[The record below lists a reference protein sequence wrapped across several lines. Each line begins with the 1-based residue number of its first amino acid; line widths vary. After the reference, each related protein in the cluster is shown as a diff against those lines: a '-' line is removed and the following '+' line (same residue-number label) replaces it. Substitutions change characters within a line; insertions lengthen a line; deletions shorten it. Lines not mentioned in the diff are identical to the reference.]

1 MSVKGHMLL
10 QRRKTRRVGLRSTV
24 AAGVLAVLCA
34 PMSVPS
40 PAVSQVASDLG
51 FTANPAAQLLLQA
64 DDLIYDNDNGTVA
77 ASGNVRIEYDGN
89 RLVADRVTYVEA
101 TGRLI
106 AQGNV
111 ELLQPNGTRTLA
123 DELDITDDFANG
135 FVNGLRVVTPE
146 NARFAA
152 ESAERRD
159 GSVTIFNNGIY
170 TACEPCA
177 ERPEKPL
184 VWQIKS
190 QKIIWNGEAKTI
202 RFENARFEFLG
213 IPLAYVPVFTTA
225 DPTVRRKTGFLAP
238 SFSYSEELGYSAKVP
253 FFWALAPNYDVTFRG
268 TGYTRQGFLGEAEW
282 RHRLEN
288 GQYNLKI
295 AGIHQLQPD
304 AFAANRVDAQNIDRG
319 MIGTSGRFEIN
330 PRWVFGW
337 NGLLQTDKNFSRT
350 YSIDGFN
357 DSVQR
362 NEIYLT
368 GLDDRS
374 YFDARVMNYDLQE
387 STQNGNDE
395 RQSAV
400 LPSFDYERTFE
411 NVGGGDLS
419 FTVNSRNN
427 LREDLDQRASFG
439 TDNFSTFG
447 LDGFNG
453 RTTVDV
459 EWDRQLITPGG
470 LVATPLLAA
479 QGDAFFLDVTDPG
492 NISSTGANLTGDDS
506 YFRGMVTAGME
517 ARWPILFSST
527 SMAHVVEPIGQIFVR
542 PNEAGAG
549 ILPNED
555 AQSFVF
561 DTSNLFARDK
571 FSGFDRVEG
580 GTRANLG
587 VRYTGTFD
595 NGTVLTG
602 VVGQSYHLAGVN
614 SFAQAD
620 FVNAGADSGLE
631 SDVSD
636 FVASLDLQTQSGFG
650 ASVGGRFDEKT
661 FEVRRVDAG
670 VSFSNDALTASIDY
684 ARQTAQP
691 TYAFSELREEVTT
704 RAAVGIG
711 EFWTVSGF
719 ATYDIAVGAMDR
731 HGIGLMY
738 DDECFVFEFAY
749 SQDRSSSDER
759 SDSFSLR
766 FSLKTIGD
774 FGGDSSSLF

>member
-1 MSVKGHMLL
+1 MSVKGHMSLRHKKSGLL
-10 QRRKTRRVGLRSTV
+10 GMRSAVALCALV
-24 AAGVLAVLCA
+24 AACAVMSA
-34 PMSVPS
+34 PTNLHAQS
-40 PAVSQVASDLG
+40 ADDLG
-51 FTANPAAQLLLQA
+51 ITTDPNAQLLLQA
-64 DDLIYDNDNGTVA
+64 DDLIYDNDSGTVA
-77 ASGNVRIEYDGN
+77 ASGDVRIEFDGN

-111 ELLQPNGTRTLA
+111 ELLQPDGTRTLA

-146 NARFAA
+146 NTRFAA
-152 ESAERRD
+152 ESAERQ
-159 GSVTIFNNGIY
+159 GGTVTIFNNGIY

-177 ERPEKPL
+177 ENPDKPL

-190 QKIIWNGEAKTI
+190 QKIIWNGEEKTI

-213 IPLAYVPVFTTA
+213 IPLAFVPVFTTA

-238 SFSYSEELGYSAKVP
+238 TFSYSDELGFGAQVP
-253 FFWALAPNYDVTFRG
+253 FFWALAPNYDVTFRS

-304 AFAANRVDAQNIDRG
+304 AFENNRVDAQNVNRG

-337 NGLLQTDKNFSRT
+337 NGLLQSDKNFSRT
-350 YSIDGFN
+350 YGINGFN
-357 DSVQR
+357 GFVQR
-362 NEIYLT
+362 NEVFLT

-374 YFDARVMNYDLQE
+374 YFDTRFLKYDLQE
-387 STQNGNDE
+387 STEFGNDG

-400 LPSFDYERTFE
+400 LPSVDYERTFE
-411 NVGGGDLS
+411 GVAGGNLS

-427 LREDLDQRASFG
+427 LRDDLDQRASLG
-439 TDNFSTFG
+439 TDNFATFG

-453 RTTVDV
+453 RTSVDV
-459 EWDRQLITPGG
+459 EWDRQFITSGG

-479 QGDAFFLDVTDPG
+479 QGDAFYFDAINPGDVSASGAAFTD
-492 NISSTGANLTGDDS
+492 NES
-506 YFRGMVTAGME
+506 YFRGMITAGME
-517 ARWPILFSST
+517 MRWPILFSST
-527 SMAHVVEPIGQIFVR
+527 SAAHVLEPIGQIYVR
-542 PNEAGAG
+542 PDETGAG
-549 ILPNED
+549 TLPNED

-561 DTSNLFARDK
+561 DTSNLFSRDK

-580 GTRANLG
+580 GTRANVG
-587 VRYTGTFD
+587 IRYTGTFD
-595 NGTVLTG
+595 NGVVLNG
-602 VVGQSYHLAGVN
+602 VFGQSYHLAGVN

-636 FVASLDLQTQSGFG
+636 FVGSFGIQTASGFG
-650 ASVGGRFDEKT
+650 ASVGARFDENT

-670 VSFSNDALTASIDY
+670 VSFKNDLIDASIDY
-684 ARQTAQP
+684 ARQEAQP
-691 TYAFSELREEVTT
+691 TYAFSELREEVTA
-704 RAAVGIG
+704 RAGLSVG
-711 EFWTVSGF
+711 EYWTVSGF
-719 ATYDIAVGAMDR
+719 ATYDIALGSIDR
-731 HGIGLMY
+731 NGIGLMY
-738 DDECFVFEFAY
+738 DDECFVFEFGY
-749 SQDRSSSDER
+749 TQDRNASDELNENYT
-759 SDSFSLR
+759 LR

-774 FGGDSSSLF
+774 FGGTSKSLF

>member
-1 MSVKGHMLL
+1 MLL
-10 QRRKTRRVGLRSTV
+10 QRTKGGRIAMRSTV
-24 AAGVLAVLCA
+24 ALCA
-34 PMSVPS
+34 LLAFGAFVGTPVPLHAQS
-40 PAVSQVASDLG
+40 ADELG
-51 FTANPAAQLLLQA
+51 ISADPNAQLLLQA
-64 DDLIYDNDNGTVA
+64 DDLIYDNETGTVA
-77 ASGNVRIEYDGN
+77 ASGDVRIEYDGN

-111 ELLQPNGTRTLA
+111 ELLQPDGTRTLA

-135 FVNGLRVVTPE
+135 FVNGLRVITPQ
-146 NARFAA
+146 NTRFAA
-152 ESAERRD
+152 ESAERQN
-159 GSVTIFNNGIY
+159 GTVTIFNNGIY
-170 TACEPCA
+170 TACEPCE
-177 ERPEKPL
+177 ERPEKPP

-190 QKIIWNGEAKTI
+190 QKIIWNGEEKTI

-238 SFSYSEELGYSAKVP
+238 TFGYSDQLGFSAEVP
-253 FFWALAPNYDVTFRG
+253 FFWALAPHYDVTFRS

-304 AFAANRVDAQNIDRG
+304 AFEADQVDAQHVNRG
-319 MIGTSGRFEIN
+319 MVGTSGRFEIN

-337 NGLLQTDKNFSRT
+337 KGLLQSDKNFSRT
-350 YSIDGFN
+350 YAINGFN
-357 DSVQR
+357 SFVQR

-374 YFDARVMNYDLQE
+374 YFDSRFMNYDLQE
-387 STQNGNDE
+387 STEGGNDA

-400 LPSFDYERTFE
+400 LPSVDYERTVE
-411 NVGGGDLS
+411 NVGGGNLS

-427 LREDLDQRASFG
+427 LRDDVDQRASAG
-439 TDNFSTFG
+439 ADNFSTFG

-453 RTTVDV
+453 RTSVDV
-459 EWDRQLITPGG
+459 EWDRQFVSSGG
-470 LVATPLLAA
+470 LVTTPLLAA
-479 QGDAFFLDVTDPG
+479 QGDAFYFDALDPG
-492 NISSTGANLTGDDS
+492 DISSTGANFTDNET
-506 YFRGMVTAGME
+506 YFRGMITAGME
-517 ARWPILFSST
+517 VRWPILFSST
-527 SMAHVVEPIGQIFVR
+527 SAAHVLEPIGQIYVR
-542 PNEAGAG
+542 PNETGAG
-549 ILPNED
+549 TLPNED

-580 GTRANLG
+580 GTRANVGL
-587 VRYTGTFD
+587 RYTGSFA
-595 NGTVLTG
+595 NG
-602 VVGQSYHLAGVN
+602 VVIDGVFGQSYHLAGVN

-636 FVASLDLQTQSGFG
+636 FVASLAIQTPSGFG
-650 ASVGGRFDEKT
+650 ASVGGRFDEQT
-661 FEVRRVDAG
+661 FQVRRVDAG
-670 VSFSNDALTASIDY
+670 VSFKNEVLDASLDY
-684 ARQTAQP
+684 ARQEAQP
-691 TYAFSELREEVTT
+691 TYAFSELREEVTGS
-704 RAAVGIG
+704 AAVGVG

-719 ATYDIAVGAMDR
+719 ATYDVALGSVDR

-738 DDECFVFEFAY
+738 DDECFVFEFGY
-749 SQDRSSSDER
+749 TRDRTSTDELNENYT
-759 SDSFSLR
+759 LR

-774 FGGDSSSLF
+774 FGGASSSLF